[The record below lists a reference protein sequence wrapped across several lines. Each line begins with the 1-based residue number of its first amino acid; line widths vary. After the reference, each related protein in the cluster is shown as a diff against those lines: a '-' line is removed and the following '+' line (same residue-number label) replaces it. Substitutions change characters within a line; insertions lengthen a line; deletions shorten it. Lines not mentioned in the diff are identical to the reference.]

1 MSLIVSVEPT
11 AEPVTLAEAKIHLRV
26 DNNDEDSYIT
36 DLIIG
41 ARQMVETHTN
51 RALVDTT
58 FVYKIDAFPPSG
70 FVDSRVLLPRSP
82 LDSVSSVTYLDT
94 NGDSQTLATS
104 VYEVDTSS
112 LPGRIRLKFD
122 QSWPN
127 TRLHPEV
134 ITITFIAGYGD
145 ETAVPDSLKSA
156 VYLLLAHY
164 FELRVPV
171 LVTQGGNV
179 VKIAMG
185 VEHLMRA
192 NAVIEFA

>member
-26 DNNDEDSYIT
+26 DHGELD
-36 DLIIG
+36 DLITGLIKS
-41 ARQMVETHTN
+41 ARQAAEVFTR
-51 RALVDTT
+51 RAFVDTT
-58 FVYKIDAFPPSG
+58 FVYKIDTFPPSAYI
-70 FVDSRVLLPRSP
+70 DSRILLPRSP

-134 ITITFIAGYGD
+134 VTITFIAGYGAASVVP
-145 ETAVPDSLKSA
+145 ESAKTAVKMLVNDLYEHPEWRIDA
-156 VYLLLAHY
+156 APAIHDNTTARRLLMT
-164 FELRVPV
+164 E
-171 LVTQGGNV
+171 Q
-179 VKIAMG
+179 
-185 VEHLMRA
+185 
-192 NAVIEFA
+192 VIEFA

>member
-26 DNNDEDSYIT
+26 DNNDEDTYIT
-36 DLIIG
+36 NLIIG

-58 FVYKIDAFPPSG
+58 FVYKINAFPPSG

-112 LPGRIRLKFD
+112 LPGRIRLKFA

-134 ITITFIAGYGD
+134 ITITFIAGYGAASAVPASVK
-145 ETAVPDSLKSA
+145 TAVKMIVNDLYEHPEWRIDA
-156 VYLLLAHY
+156 APAIHDNATARRLLMT
-164 FELRVPV
+164 E
-171 LVTQGGNV
+171 Q
-179 VKIAMG
+179 
-185 VEHLMRA
+185 
-192 NAVIEFA
+192 VIEFA

>member
-1 MSLIVSVEPT
+1 LSLIVSVEPT

-26 DNNDEDSYIT
+26 DNNDEDTYIT
-36 DLIIG
+36 NLIIG

-58 FVYKIDAFPPSG
+58 FVYKIDTFPPSG
-70 FVDSRVLLPRSP
+70 LIDSRILLPRSP

-134 ITITFIAGYGD
+134 ITITFIAGYGAAS
-145 ETAVPDSLKSA
+145 AVPDSLKSA